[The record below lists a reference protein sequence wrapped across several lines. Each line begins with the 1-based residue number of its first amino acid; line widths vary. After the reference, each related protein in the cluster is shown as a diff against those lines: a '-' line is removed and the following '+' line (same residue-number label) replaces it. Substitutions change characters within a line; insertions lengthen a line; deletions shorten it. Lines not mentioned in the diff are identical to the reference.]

1 MLEKPTVS
9 FTSGEPSNSAGWK
22 KEEFFVMWRNPE
34 VELRPYVIS
43 TLIGDVYPFPLERR
57 FFEDPYGC
65 AAEGQCRM
73 ARRFGSSPRCSFNPS
88 PPSLLRSGI

>member
-1 MLEKPTVS
+1 M
-9 FTSGEPSNSAGWK
+9 G
-22 KEEFFVMWRNPE
+22 RNPE